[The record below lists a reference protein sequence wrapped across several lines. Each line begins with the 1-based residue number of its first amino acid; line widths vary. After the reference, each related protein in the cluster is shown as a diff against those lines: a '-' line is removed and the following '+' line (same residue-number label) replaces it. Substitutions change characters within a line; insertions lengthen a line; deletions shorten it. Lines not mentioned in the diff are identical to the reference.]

1 MKIGMKHRMLLGLMG
16 ILIPLI
22 QCSENQSRKP
32 RSGDALP
39 KLPNT
44 TPAVEIPSAWD
55 LTKDYPQ
62 SLLTIKKAP

>member
-1 MKIGMKHRMLLGLMG
+1 MKKSMKYLMLLGLMG
-16 ILIPLI
+16 MPILLI
-22 QCSENQSRKP
+22 QCSESSSRKP

-39 KLPNT
+39 KIPNT
-44 TPAVEIPSAWD
+44 TPAVEIPSGWD